1 MAETSTQEIMLG
13 RYHAREVT
21 LAQLQRRRLE
31 AAEKLS
37 AARKEMKATKSAA
50 PPEEEGKAAH
60 TAWLV
65 KIGEHSNKIDKLAA
79 EKASAEQA
87 LNTHIGGR
95 ALPLF
100 AAEPEAVAR
109 DCIAGGIALLFE
121 QAYEVARIK
130 EMIGHEFDIASFRW
144 AFEATS
150 AANQDEAAQ
159 GLLFP
164 AERDRG
170 ELERSLAYLL
180 GPNLPRPA
188 PFSWIEIAA
197 HLTDHELGA
206 AWAWA
211 AAPHKFDQPQCLV
224 DVLAGKL
231 ERFEHDPK
239 LPTTVVLSAEA
250 AERIGRHLS
259 IEIDETGLVT
269 LIPAGEPAQQLGK
282 IEPSQMLVPVWVA
295 LRMIAGAANSRWV
308 TTRDDWT
315 WRDRAKAK
323 QDIEG
328 MSGLDNGGLG
338 EGPEDGEEGGD
349 AEGKARAP
357 QLAKKAVVDK
367 LKVHNG
373 NLKEAGA
380 ALGVSRDAL
389 RRRCKALGVDPDD
402 YRSKS

>member
-31 AAEKLS
+31 AGEKLT
-37 AARKEMKATKSAA
+37 AARKEMKALKSAA
-50 PPEEEGKAAH
+50 PLEEEGKAAH

-65 KIGEHSNKIDKLAA
+65 KIGEHSNKIDKLSA

-121 QAYEVARIK
+121 QDYEVSRIQAT
-130 EMIGHEFDIASFRW
+130 IAHEFEVASFRW
-144 AFEATS
+144 AMEATS
-150 AANQDEAAQ
+150 VANQDEAAQ
-159 GLLFP
+159 GMLFP

-211 AAPHKFDQPQCLV
+211 AAPHKFEQPACLV

-239 LPTTVVLSAEA
+239 LPTTVVLKAEA
-250 AERIGRHLS
+250 AERIGHHLS

-282 IEPSQMLVPVWVA
+282 IEPAQMLVPVWVA
-295 LRMIAGAANSRWV
+295 LRMLSGAANGRWR
-308 TTRDDWT
+308 TTREDWA
-315 WRDRAKAK
+315 WRGRDVVSREV
-323 QDIEG
+323 EG
-328 MSGLDNGGLG
+328 LSGLDNGGINEVDDTG
-338 EGPEDGEEGGD
+338 
-349 AEGKARAP
+349 EGKARAP
-357 QLAKKAVVDK
+357 QLTKKAVVDQ
-367 LKVHNG
+367 LKAHNG

-380 ALGVSRDAL
+380 VLGVSRDAL

>member
-1 MAETSTQEIMLG
+1 MAESSTTEIMLG
-13 RYHAREVT
+13 RYHARDVT
-21 LAQLQRRRLE
+21 TGQLQRRRLE
-31 AAEKLS
+31 AA
-37 AARKEMKATKSAA
+37 
-50 PPEEEGKAAH
+50 
-60 TAWLV
+60 
-65 KIGEHSNKIDKLAA
+65 DKLQAA
-79 EKASAEQA
+79 KQA
-87 LNTHIGGR
+87 MKD
-95 ALPLF
+95 
-100 AAEPEAVAR
+100 VAI
-109 DCIAGGIALLFE
+109 DCLRSGITLLFE
-121 QAYEVARIK
+121 QAWEGARIQQVIAT
-130 EMIGHEFDIASFRW
+130 EYEIASFRW

-150 AANQDEAAQ
+150 VASADEAVQ

-211 AAPHKFDQPQCLV
+211 AAPHKFEQPQCLL
-224 DVLAGKL
+224 DVAAGKL

-250 AERIGRHLS
+250 AERIGRNLS
-259 IEIDETGLVT
+259 LEIDETGLVT

-315 WRDRAKAK
+315 WRDRAQAK
-323 QDIEG
+323 RDLEG

-338 EGPEDGEEGGD
+338 EATEDEAGEGEG
-349 AEGKARAP
+349 EGKARAP
-357 QLAKKAVVDK
+357 QLAKKAVVDA
-367 LKVHNG
+367 LKAHAG

-380 ALGVSRDAL
+380 VLGVSRDAL
-389 RRRCKALGVDPDD
+389 RRRCKALGVNPDD